1 MAHQNQWT
9 QFNEHIFTRD
19 LSVHANK
26 YIHPPPPH
34 TKKKQQPPPP
44 PRIVTKDVNLRSF
57 SLLMLNHFYN
67 DDCSNEPLLKRCSL
81 ACKNLKICILV
92 SLYKQIICF
101 GTDLVKYG
109 TSLLLFLFKA
119 YTFYMTFCEWCFY
132 LVRFLISFSAHV
144 LTIFLGLCLQ

>member
-1 MAHQNQWT
+1 
-9 QFNEHIFTRD
+9 
-19 LSVHANK
+19 
-26 YIHPPPPH
+26 
-34 TKKKQQPPPP
+34 
-44 PRIVTKDVNLRSF
+44 
-57 SLLMLNHFYN
+57 MLNHFYN
-67 DDCSNEPLLKRCSL
+67 HDCSNEPLLKRCSL

-144 LTIFLGLCLQ
+144 LTIFLGLCLQQPCLKRNSPVTYLSRSLKTRIDVLYTCDICTKHQHCIPLNQCAKLF